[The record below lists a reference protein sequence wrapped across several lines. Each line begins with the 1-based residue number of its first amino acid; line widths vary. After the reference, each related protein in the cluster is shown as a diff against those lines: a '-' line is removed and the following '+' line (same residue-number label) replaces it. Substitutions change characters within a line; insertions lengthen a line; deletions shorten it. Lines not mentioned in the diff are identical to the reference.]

1 MAPIVPFPAHL
12 SDLTHL
18 KKATGAV
25 EISEPLGRLSLVDR
39 RLYNFL
45 LAYAYPNLGKQ
56 RTHVVR
62 LAEIK
67 RFAASARDG
76 TGEADNRRLK
86 ASVVRLQETVVQFNC
101 LNSDGN
107 KIWRSVQLLG
117 QSDLEEATGQL
128 TYTFPPGIE
137 ERRLSIAIYRC
148 AQSTSL
154 NRNTD

>member
-1 MAPIVPFPAHL
+1 MRSGSPNL
-12 SDLTHL
+12 WGDY
-18 KKATGAV
+18 
-25 EISEPLGRLSLVDR
+25 SLVDR

-117 QSDLEEATGQL
+117 QSDLEEATGEL
-128 TYTFPPGIE
+128 SYTFPPGS
-137 ERRLSIAIYRC
+137 RSGCSSRLSIAIYRC

>member
-1 MAPIVPFPAHL
+1 MELDAG
-12 SDLTHL
+12 DYRR
-18 KKATGAV
+18 G
-25 EISEPLGRLSLVDR
+25 GLSLAQVNKVHHVHTIAR
-39 RLYNFL
+39 V
-45 LAYAYPNLGKQ
+45 AAMLGE
-56 RTHVVR
+56 V
-62 LAEIK
+62 
-67 RFAASARDG
+67 AASARDG